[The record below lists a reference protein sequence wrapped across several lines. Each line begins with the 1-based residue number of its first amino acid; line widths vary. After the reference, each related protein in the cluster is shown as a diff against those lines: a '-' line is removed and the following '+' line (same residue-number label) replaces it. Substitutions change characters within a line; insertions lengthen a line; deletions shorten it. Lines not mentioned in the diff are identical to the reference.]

1 MNRGFRAAI
10 GGVVLAGSL
19 AGLGALS
26 RTSYAVSGEEA
37 VLRLAWRA
45 RSVRVDV
52 CRLRTP
58 EELARLPVHMREE
71 EVCEGRLLPYR
82 LRAMVG
88 DEPMV
93 NAMVQPAG
101 ARADR
106 PIYVFRELDLEAGQH
121 RVRVWFERQGTD
133 PEQPAET
140 GAEEHEHGPA
150 RVAPRLLQLDTTV
163 SLSPRDV
170 LLVTYDE
177 ESQRLL
183 ARRSTP

>member
-1 MNRGFRAAI
+1 MRRLERAI
-10 GGVVLAGSL
+10 GAALLAGSL

-26 RTSYAVSGEEA
+26 RASCAVSGEEA

-82 LRAMVG
+82 LQATV
-88 DEPMV
+88 DSEQV
-93 NAMVQPAG
+93 ADAVVQPAG

-106 PIYVFRELDLEAGQH
+106 PIYVFRELELKPGEH
-121 RVRVWFERQGTD
+121 RTRVRFQRQGTV
-133 PEQPAET
+133 PEQPPEIQP
-140 GAEEHEHGPA
+140 EEHEHGPA
-150 RVAPRLLQLDTTV
+150 RVSPPLLELDTTV
-163 SLSPRDV
+163 RLGPREV

-177 ESQRLL
+177 ELQRLL